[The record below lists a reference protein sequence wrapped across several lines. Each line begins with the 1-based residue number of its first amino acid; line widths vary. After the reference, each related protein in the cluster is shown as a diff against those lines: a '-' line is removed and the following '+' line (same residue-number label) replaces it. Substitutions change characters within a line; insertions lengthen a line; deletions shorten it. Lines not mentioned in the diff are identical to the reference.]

1 MPKNKV
7 SEWSSSPGN
16 NTDVG
21 GINIAEGCAPSNINN
36 AIREVMAQIK
46 DMQSGTDG
54 DNFSVGGNL
63 TVTGSATIVGGVN
76 ANVTGN
82 LTGTASTATNAL
94 SLGGNLANTYAPLA
108 SPVFTGNPTAPTP
121 VTSDNSTSVATTAY
135 VTSKISA
142 VSSGV
147 VTLSGGTTGL
157 TPATATAGA
166 VTLGGT
172 LNVANGGTGATT
184 ASDAR
189 TNLGAT
195 TVGSNMFTLTNPSAI
210 TFPRFNADNTVSALS
225 AADFR
230 TAIGAT
236 SGGGT
241 VTSITAGSFLN
252 GGTIT
257 TSGTISV
264 NANANNVANSV
275 VARDASG
282 NFTASTIT
290 ANLNGNAST
299 ATSASS
305 ATTASTATSATTA
318 TNIAGGGAG
327 RIPYNTGTGA
337 TSFVAVGSADELLQ
351 SNGSAAPSWVSPSSL
366 SVNYASTAGSATTAS
381 SATSSTTATNIAGGG
396 AGRIPYNTGTGATAF
411 TATGTSG
418 QVLQSNGTS
427 APSWVTPTT
436 ITSDTVKTATGTS
449 ISFTGIPSTAKRI
462 TVLFNGV
469 SLSGADDLLVQ
480 VGTAGGVV
488 TTGYI
493 SRDAQAVN
501 GGSGLGSSS
510 TAGFV
515 VTIGDL
521 ARECYGAMTIYLQ
534 TGNTYVSSHAVSSGG
549 SRGGGGGGTV
559 TLSGALSQVLIKASG
574 SNSLDAGTINI
585 MYE

>member
-46 DMQSGTDG
+46 DMQAGTDG
-54 DNFSVGGNL
+54 DNFTVGGNL
-63 TVTGSATIVGGVN
+63 SVTGTASVTGGIT

-121 VTSDNSTSVATTAY
+121 VTSDNSTSLATTAY
-135 VTSKISA
+135 VTNKISA

-147 VTLSGGTTGL
+147 VTISGGTTGL
-157 TPATATAGA
+157 TPSSATAGA

-172 LNVANGGTGATT
+172 LNVANGGTGSTT
-184 ASDAR
+184 ASGAR

-195 TVGSNMFTLTNPSAI
+195 TIGDSVFTLTNPSAI
-210 TFPRFNADNTVSALS
+210 TFPRFNADNTVSALN

-230 TAIGAT
+230 TAIGVT
-236 SGGGT
+236 GGSGT
-241 VTSITAGSFLN
+241 VTSITAGSYLT

-257 TSGTISV
+257 TSGTIAV
-264 NANANNVANSV
+264 NASPSNVANAV

-282 NFTASTIT
+282 NFTAATIT

-299 ATSASS
+299 ATSATT
-305 ATTASTATSATTA
+305 ATTASSATSATTATNVAGGGAGRVVFNTGIGTTSFTAAGSSGQLLQSAGTGTPTWISQSSIAAGSA

-327 RIPYNTGTGA
+327 QVPYN
-337 TSFVAVGSADELLQ
+337 SA
-351 SNGSAAPSWVSPSSL
+351 SG
-366 SVNYASTAGSATTAS
+366 TTAFL
-381 SATSSTTATNIAGGG
+381 AAGTA
-396 AGRIPYNTGTGATAF
+396 
-411 TATGTSG
+411 G
-418 QVLQSNGTS
+418 QVLTSNGTS
-427 APSWVTPTT
+427 APTWVTPVT

-449 ISFTGIPSTAKRI
+449 ISFTGIPSTAKRV

-469 SLSGADDLLVQ
+469 SLNSAGDLLVQ
-480 VGTAGGVV
+480 IGTSGGL
-488 TTGYI
+488 TTSGYV

-501 GGSGLGSSS
+501 GGSGLGNTS
-510 TAGFV
+510 
-515 VTIGDL
+515 TIGFIVTVGD
-521 ARECYGAMTIYLQ
+521 ATRECYGAMTIYLQ

-559 TLSGALSQVLIKASG
+559 TLSGALSQLAILGTSG
-574 SNSLDAGTINI
+574 SLDGGTINI